1 MYEDFR
7 KLNIYIKIDKP
18 IMNNNLFWFT
28 KRLFDLLVSISL
40 LPVLAFMSLLILF
53 LNIFFNE
60 GNLFYIQK
68 RMGKNCEPFYAIKFR
83 TMRGVNIIKRKF
95 SDPIEEE
102 RITILGRVL
111 RKIRLDELP
120 QIINVIKG
128 DMSLIG
134 PRPDYYEHAIIY
146 LDIIP
151 NYASRYVIKPGI
163 SGLSQ
168 IRLGYAEGIDAT
180 KRKSNIDIYYI
191 NNLSFYLDAKIFFA
205 TILTIIK
212 GYGK

>member
-1 MYEDFR
+1 
-7 KLNIYIKIDKP
+7 
-18 IMNNNLFWFT
+18 
-28 KRLFDLLVSISL
+28 
-40 LPVLAFMSLLILF
+40 
-53 LNIFFNE
+53 
-60 GNLFYIQK
+60 
-68 RMGKNCEPFYAIKFR
+68 MGKNCEPFYAIKFR

-191 NNLSFYLDAKIFFA
+191 NNEFNTKR
-205 TILTIIK
+205 TK
-212 GYGK
+212 GYTK